1 MAQPN
6 VDECDAVLGADGQ
19 PVWRLIVRI
28 LGEDGHDAADC
39 FQQTFVDFV
48 TRRKRANDIR
58 NRRALLLQ
66 IGAARAIDVVR
77 RRIRERG
84 RTQAVDQHK
93 LASRRDCEPGLRAE
107 ADELLDDLRAALAEL
122 PERQSTA
129 FALTQIEN
137 VSPDR
142 AAQAMGVTV
151 AHLRV
156 LIHRARAALRE
167 RLESHKP
174 VGETR
179 YE

>member
-1 MAQPN
+1 MADPKF
-6 VDECDAVLGADGQ
+6 DESDAVLGADGQ

-77 RRIRERG
+77 RKIRDRG
-84 RTQAVDQHK
+84 RTQAVDPRM
-93 LASRRDCEPGLRAE
+93 LASRHDCEPDLRAE
-107 ADELLDDLRAALAEL
+107 ADELVDDLRIALAEL

-129 FALTQIEN
+129 FVLTQIED
-137 VSPDR
+137 VSPDG

-156 LIHRARAALRE
+156 LIHRARTALRA

-174 VGETR
+174 VGET
-179 YE
+179 